1 MNRTTSASVR
11 SERGVALAM
20 ALGTIIIIGVI
31 VAGAI
36 FVSTHDYRRASNTV
50 RETRA
55 VTAADLGLNR
65 LLQDWNPDDNGRL
78 ITNDTVQRT
87 YNVGDGTVTVLVT
100 RLPGKLFWMLAQAQA
115 GGSASQASARRRYG
129 MLLRIDTPDI
139 PFMGALTGRGSIRVG
154 GSSTV
159 NGKDGAPTGWTGCS
173 NTGDVA
179 GIAMSDTTSGLKLPG
194 CDVSKSCVDGSPK
207 FIQTLLAADTATY
220 FVYGNSTYQQLA
232 ASATKVVAAGATLS
246 SQAPVVVSGVCQTS
260 DANNWGDPTRAAVP
274 PAGKCE
280 GYYPVIHALG
290 DLRITGTKGQGI
302 LLVDGDLA
310 LSGGFEFT
318 GIIIVR
324 GSLTSTGT
332 GAKITGG
339 VMAANIDLD
348 ENTVLGNSGIK
359 YSSCAINKVMQGSA
373 YLKPVTKRAWVDL
386 R

>member
-1 MNRTTSASVR
+1 
-11 SERGVALAM
+11 M

-36 FVSTHDYRRASNTV
+36 FVSTHDYRKASNTV

-55 VTAADLGLNR
+55 VAAADLGLNR
-65 LLQDWNPDDNGRL
+65 LLQEWNPDDNGRL

-100 RLPGKLFWMLAQAQA
+100 RLPSKLFWVLAQAQA
-115 GGSASQASARRRYG
+115 GSANSQASARRRYG
-129 MLLRIDTPDI
+129 ALLRVDTPDI

-159 NGKDGAPTGWTGCS
+159 NGKDGPPTGWTGCPS
-173 NTGDVA
+173 GSDIA

-207 FIQTLLAADTATY
+207 FLQTLKAADTATY
-220 FVYGNSTYQQLA
+220 FIYGNSTYQALA
-232 ASATKVVAAGATLS
+232 AAANKTVAAGVTLNGLG
-246 SQAPVVVSGVCQTS
+246 PVVVSGVCQTGN
-260 DANNWGDPTRAAVP
+260 ALNWGDPTRAL

-280 GYYPVIHALG
+280 AYYPLIHALG
-290 DLRITGTKGQGI
+290 DLRITGGKGQGI

-318 GIIIVR
+318 GIMVIR
-324 GSLTSTGT
+324 GTLTSTGT

-359 YSSCAINKVMQGSA
+359 YSSCAINTVMQGSA
-373 YLKPVTKRAWVDL
+373 YLKPVKQRAWVDL